1 LNKVTIGI
9 DPGRVTGWA
18 VAVADKPVEWGQ
30 GEAEEAADSILR
42 SIKDVG
48 EPVTVLCEA
57 AFQGRFG
64 AGVAVAYRAGL
75 ILGIL
80 RGGLPTGS
88 TVSMAPATQWRR
100 AMGWP
105 RMKRQE
111 SKKRAMAH
119 AFSLTG
125 DADVKR
131 PTREHVAEAI
141 CMATIA
147 NQVVDSL

>member
-1 LNKVTIGI
+1 MNATTIGI

-18 VAVADKPVEWGQ
+18 VAVDGHPVAWGQ

-42 SIKDVG
+42 EIKDIG

-80 RGGLPTGS
+80 RAGLPAGS
-88 TVSMAPATQWRR
+88 TVAMAPATQWRR
-100 AMGWP
+100 AMGWS

-119 AFSLTG
+119 AFSLTQ

-141 CMATIA
+141 CMATVA
-147 NQVVDSL
+147 NQVAQAD